1 MVLLGRIELPT
12 SPLPRVRSTTELQQ
26 QDHRKAIRG
35 EMPAGL
41 MGPHRR
47 GALLAGAWHVVKRS
61 VSLTRRLADWRQ
73 RCHRVAMSEKQ
84 DNSGARPAESR
95 EERLARQL
103 RENLRRRKA
112 QARAMKPADE
122 KSLRQDD

>member
-1 MVLLGRIELPT
+1 
-12 SPLPRVRSTTELQQ
+12 
-26 QDHRKAIRG
+26 
-35 EMPAGL
+35 
-41 MGPHRR
+41 
-47 GALLAGAWHVVKRS
+47 
-61 VSLTRRLADWRQ
+61 
-73 RCHRVAMSEKQ
+73 MSEKQ

-95 EERLARQL
+95 EQRLARQL